1 MSKVVA
7 RMAKMKAGNLTGIG
21 NHNQRKT
28 EKHSNPDIEIERS
41 HLNYDLVNRTENYK
55 TDIENYINENKSTSR
70 AVRKDAV
77 LINEWIVTSDQNFFK
92 DLSADETKEFFETA
106 KDYFSENFGENN
118 IRYAQVHLDE
128 TTPHMHMGIV
138 PFDKDNKLSAK
149 RVFDRKTLQ
158 KIQDELPKYLQERDF
173 DLNRGEKGSDRK
185 HLSVPEYKKVQK
197 EIKNLEVEL
206 SSNQQKLISEK
217 DELSKLVKKTD
228 LKVNRERLKV
238 VKEEKTVEVKTGEK
252 NFLGQDKTKTVQRET
267 GNVILPE
274 KHLDGLIKETENLAN
289 TNKKLVRYVETDL
302 VKENTELRKEL
313 VKSHDENDELIND
326 YNDLVH
332 RYNDNIHEIETLEEK
347 VKNLTEEIGV
357 IYQQTKSFLK
367 EHTPDLQTFK
377 SLFKSLVR
385 DIKEK
390 APMGNFERLNKQEQ
404 KRERDRGMS
413 R

>member
-1 MSKVVA
+1 
-7 RMAKMKAGNLTGIG
+7 MAKMKAGNLTGIG

>member
-77 LINEWIVTSDQNFFK
+77 LINEWIVTSNQNFFK

-173 DLNRGEKGSDRK
+173 DLSRGEKGSDRK

-217 DELSKLVKKTD
+217 DELSKLVKKAD
-228 LKVNRERLKV
+228 LKVNRKRLKV
-238 VKEEKTVEVKTGEK
+238 VKEEKSVEVKTGEK
-252 NFLGQDKTKTVQRET
+252 NFLGQDKTKTVQKET

-274 KHLDGLIKETENLAN
+274 KHLEGLIKETESLAN

-404 KRERDRGMS
+404 KRDRGMS

>member
-1 MSKVVA
+1 MSKMVA

-77 LINEWIVTSDQNFFK
+77 LINEWIITSDQNFFR
-92 DLSADETKEFFETA
+92 DLSPDRTKEFFETA
-106 KDYFSENFGENN
+106 KDYFAENFGENN

-128 TTPHMHMGIV
+128 TTPHMHLGIV

-158 KIQDELPKYLQERDF
+158 KIQDELPEYLQERDF
-173 DLNRGEKGSDRK
+173 DLTRGEKGSDRK

-217 DELSKLVKKTD
+217 DELSKLVEKTD
-228 LKVNRERLKV
+228 LKVNRKRLKV

-274 KHLDGLIKETENLAN
+274 KHLEGLIKETENLAN

-332 RYNDNIHEIETLEEK
+332 RYNDNIHEIEILEEK

-367 EHTPDLQTFK
+367 EHAPDLQTFK

-390 APMGNFERLNKQEQ
+390 APMGNFERLNKQDQ
-404 KRERDRGMS
+404 KRDRGMS